1 MKYMDFVGTDRGFQ
15 SSVNL
20 QYDLNSESKIESYI
34 PTRQSM
40 DILNRYLN
48 AVCNDNFNEDNA
60 TVLIGPY
67 GRGKSHLLLILS
79 AIISRGAS
87 AVSDECLTR
96 LYDKLSAADH
106 TASELTDIL
115 WSKKKPMLPVIINSN
130 HRDINQSFIIAL
142 REALERFDLND
153 FIPETYYDAALK
165 MIDTWKN
172 EYENAFRIFKSELK
186 KEKMKVSEIKNS
198 LFQCSPQAYEV
209 FCRIYPIVS
218 NGAEFNPYQ
227 NTDTVKMY
235 EKVTEALIS
244 QKNFGG
250 IYIIFDEFSKYL
262 ESFAAINNMQNMK
275 LVQDFAELA
284 VRSNM
289 IHFCCITH
297 KEILDYSQSDSFR
310 TVDGRFKKVYFV
322 ASSEQSYE
330 LVSHAIIH
338 KDGFEDF
345 YSQHE
350 QDFLSTGQ
358 LCHLTGLFNE
368 LSDDVYHRIIV
379 RDCFPLH
386 PVSVFALIRIS
397 EAVGQNERTLFTF
410 LSQEEEFSLSAF
422 LRKVRNNDEF
432 DLLTVEWIYDYFSE
446 LFRVETFHPKIFSI
460 WSKTQSAIKRC
471 TAPSQVRLVKILS
484 VCLMINSDDFIA
496 SDINLKASANMNDN
510 DFDRVMES
518 LTSLHIITKR
528 RDGTYSFLTPNGVD
542 IKKSILNIIEQGLV
556 KLNRPDLLQEAF
568 SVSYIMPRQHN
579 TKMCIVRYF
588 KVVFMESSDFCKYSG
603 NFSELKNNADGLLIN
618 IITDEQ
624 EQRELT
630 IQHLTELSVDESIM
644 ICVSDE
650 WKHDGLLKEY
660 QAAKVLERQTT
671 GLDDHF
677 KEELQVYQYDLYKSI
692 RDVSEQL
699 YSASSP
705 CTAFY
710 TSKGM
715 ISDIEKP
722 YHLNRALSLI
732 CDRLYARTPTIN
744 NEMVNK
750 HKLTSQIR
758 KARSKAINWLIAHPD
773 DIPEME
779 GYGPEVS
786 LLRSCIIVKN
796 LHYRNRSEDENLN
809 GVLEYLESLVEESEK
824 KAVSFDR
831 IFNVLCAAPYGMRKG
846 VIPIFIAYV
855 FRRVQESLILT
866 YKGKEIVPDGDVL
879 SRVEDDPEGFSF
891 YTEKGTKEKDE
902 YLDYVLASFA
912 DNKTE
917 GIKNRCSSAVDAL
930 QKWFRALPK
939 FTREHT
945 KVYGKTELTNVE
957 PAILRLKKQL
967 IRYEINP
974 HGFLFDELPACFG
987 CSGDYEQT
995 KQSLRDFADEND
1007 RFIDSVKD
1015 YLCEKIKNLLDSHIS
1030 GSLSSVMRDW
1040 YASLPEDTLSHIFSR
1055 EVNAFLHYMKENSS
1069 HDDREVIAGLAK
1081 AVTLLSIEDWND
1093 GVVEVF
1099 LDKTAEYIH
1108 TVCTY
1113 RSREHQA
1120 ENKGKIELSLNY
1132 EGNVYEKNLSEAEIT
1147 GMAEL
1152 AMNSIESEL
1161 EDYGD
1166 SITPQEKVTLL
1177 LKLIRKELDQL

>member
-1 MKYMDFVGTDRGFQ
+1 MKYTDLVGTDSGFQ

-34 PTRQSM
+34 PTRQSV
-40 DILNRYLN
+40 DILKRYLN

-79 AIISRGAS
+79 AIISKGAS

-96 LYDKLSAADH
+96 LYDKLSATDH
-106 TASELTDIL
+106 RASELTDIL
-115 WSKKKPMLPVIINSN
+115 WSRKKPMLPVIINSN
-130 HRDINQSFIIAL
+130 HRDVNQSFIIAL
-142 REALERFDLND
+142 REALERFDLKD

-186 KEKMKVSEIKNS
+186 KEKMKVSEMKNS
-198 LFQCSPQAYEV
+198 LFQCSPQAYEA

-262 ESFAAINNMQNMK
+262 ESFAAMNNMQNMK
-275 LVQDFAELA
+275 PVQDLAESA
-284 VRSNM
+284 VRSNR

-330 LVSHAIIH
+330 LVSHAIIR

-345 YSQHE
+345 YHKHE

-368 LSDDVYHRIIV
+368 LPDDVYHRVIV
-379 RDCFPLH
+379 RGCFPLH

-410 LSQEEEFSLSAF
+410 LSQEEEYSLSAF
-422 LRKVRNNDEF
+422 LGKVRKNDGF

-471 TAPSQVRLVKILS
+471 ADPGQVRLVKILS
-484 VCLMINSDDFIA
+484 VCLMINSDNFTA
-496 SDINLKASANMNDN
+496 SYINLKASANMNDS
-510 DFDRVMES
+510 DFDSVMDS
-518 LTSLHIITKR
+518 LTALHIITKR

-542 IKKSILNIIEQGLV
+542 IKKSIFNIIEQGLV
-556 KLNRPDLLQEAF
+556 KLNRSDLLQEAF
-568 SVSYIMPRQHN
+568 SVSYILPRQHN

-588 KVVFMESSDFCKYSG
+588 KVLFMESEDFCRYG
-603 NFSELKNNADGLLIN
+603 GDFSELKNNADGLLIN
-618 IITDEQ
+618 IITDDRG
-624 EQRELT
+624 QRELT
-630 IQHLTELSVDESIM
+630 IQHLAELSADESIV

-660 QAAKVLERQTT
+660 QAAKVLERQTAES
-671 GLDDHF
+671 DDHF
-677 KEELQVYQYDLYKSI
+677 REELQVYKYDIYRSI
-692 RDVSEQL
+692 RDASEQL

-705 CTAFY
+705 STAFY

-732 CDRLYARTPTIN
+732 CDRLYDKTPRIN

-750 HKLTSQIR
+750 HKLTTQIR
-758 KARSKAINWLIAHPD
+758 KARSKAIDWLLAHPD
-773 DIPEME
+773 DVPEME

-786 LLRSCIIVKN
+786 LLRSCIIVKA
-796 LHYRNRSEDENLN
+796 LHDRNRSDDEALN
-809 GVLEYLESLVEESEK
+809 EVLEYLERLVEESEK

-831 IFNVLCAAPYGMRKG
+831 IFDTLCAAPYGMRKG
-846 VIPIFIAYV
+846 VIPIYIAYV

-866 YKGKEIVPDGDVL
+866 YKGKEIAADGDVL

-891 YTEKGTKEKDE
+891 YTEEGTKEKDD
-902 YLDYVLASFA
+902 YLDFILASFA
-912 DNKTE
+912 DDQSE
-917 GIKNRCSSAVDAL
+917 GIKNRCTSAVDAL

-945 KVYGKTELTNVE
+945 KVYGQTEITKVGS
-957 PAILRLKKQL
+957 AILRLKKQL

-974 HGFLFDELPACFG
+974 HGFLFDELPTCFG

-995 KQSLRDFADEND
+995 KQKLRDFADEND
-1007 RFIDSVKD
+1007 HFIDSVKD
-1015 YLCEKIKNLLDSHIS
+1015 YLCEEVKNLPDTHIS
-1030 GSLSSVMRDW
+1030 GSLSSVLKDW
-1040 YASLPEDTLSHIFSR
+1040 YASLPADTLSHIFSR
-1055 EVNAFLHYMKENSS
+1055 EVNAFLHYIKEYSS
-1069 HDDREVIAGLAK
+1069 HDDREVIGGLAK

-1093 GVVEVF
+1093 GVVGDF
-1099 LDKTAEYIH
+1099 LSGCAEYIH
-1108 TVCTY
+1108 SVCTY
-1113 RSREHQA
+1113 RSRERQA

-1132 EGNVYEKNLSEAEIT
+1132 EGNVYEKNLSEAELT